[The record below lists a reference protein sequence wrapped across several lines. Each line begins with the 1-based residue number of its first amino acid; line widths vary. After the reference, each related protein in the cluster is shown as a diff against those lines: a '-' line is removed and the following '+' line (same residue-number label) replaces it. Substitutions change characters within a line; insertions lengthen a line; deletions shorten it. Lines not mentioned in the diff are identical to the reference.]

1 MGWIRTL
8 LCLLALMGMMPA
20 RAADASKEALN
31 AVNRAGEQRM
41 LSQRIVKGYAQ
52 LGMGV
57 QPQQARAIVEDSVVR
72 FEANL
77 KWLDAFEATPRSSLR
92 GMRSRWQALRSA
104 IKAKPTLASARQANR
119 RGEAVLIGAERMTRL
134 LQNVLNTEASHVVNL
149 AGRQRMLSQRLTKAY
164 MLTSWGDVSPALREE
179 LDTAMHEFSLTLDLF
194 SARAGNS
201 AAINAELEEQTRQ
214 WNWLKTAVATE
225 GAVNYRL
232 IVAEASE
239 SLLLSA
245 ERLTRLYEAAGAE
258 QAKPVP

>member
-1 MGWIRTL
+1 MVMIRTIL
-8 LCLLALMGMMPA
+8 LYIAFLSTMTPA
-20 RAADASKEALN
+20 WAAELPKALN
-31 AVNRAGEQRM
+31 AVNRSGEQRM
-41 LSQRIVKGYAQ
+41 LSQRIIKGYAQ

-57 QPQQARAIVEDSVVR
+57 QPQQARAIVEDSVAR

-77 KWLDAFEATPRSSLR
+77 KWLEAFDATPRSSL
-92 GMRSRWQALRSA
+92 GEMRTRWQVLRNA

-119 RGEAVLIGAERMTRL
+119 RGEAALIAAERMTRL

-164 MLTSWGDVSPALREE
+164 MLISWGDVSPALREE
-179 LDTAMHEFSLTLDLF
+179 LDTTMHEFSLSLDLL

-201 AAINAELEEQTRQ
+201 AAINAELEEQARQ

-239 SLLLSA
+239 ALLLSA
-245 ERLTRLYEAAGAE
+245 ERLTRLYEVAGTG
-258 QAKPVP
+258 QARSTP

>member
-1 MGWIRTL
+1 MLMIRTIL
-8 LCLLALMGMMPA
+8 LCIAFLTTMMPA
-20 RAADASKEALN
+20 WAAEFPKALN
-31 AVNRAGEQRM
+31 AVNRSGEQRM
-41 LSQRIVKGYAQ
+41 LSQRIIKGYAQ

-57 QPQQARAIVEDSVVR
+57 QPQQARAIVEDSVTR

-77 KWLDAFEATPRSSLR
+77 KWLEAFEATPRSSLGELR
-92 GMRSRWQALRSA
+92 TRWQAFRGTM
-104 IKAKPTLASARQANR
+104 KAKPTLESSKRLNR
-119 RGEAVLIGAERMTRL
+119 RGEAVLIAAERMTRM
-134 LQNVLNTEASHVVNL
+134 LQNVLNTEASHVVNM

-164 MLTSWGDVSPALREE
+164 MLISWGDVSPALREE
-179 LDTAMHEFSLTLDLF
+179 LDTAMHEFSLSLDLL

-201 AAINAELEEQTRQ
+201 AAINAELEEQARQ

-258 QAKPVP
+258 QVKSAP